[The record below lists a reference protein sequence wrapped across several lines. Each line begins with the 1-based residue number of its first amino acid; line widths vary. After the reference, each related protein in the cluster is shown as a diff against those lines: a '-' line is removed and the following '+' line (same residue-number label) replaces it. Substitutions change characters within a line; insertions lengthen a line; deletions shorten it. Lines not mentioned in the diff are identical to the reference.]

1 MQLSGGCVRLG
12 REEEGE
18 IAVGIQ
24 CMREEKIIKKHRF
37 LFLLLILQS
46 PERNG
51 KISRITS

>member
-1 MQLSGGCVRLG
+1 MWLSGGWVRLG

-24 CMREEKIIKKHRF
+24 CMREEKLSKNRF
-37 LFLLLILQS
+37 LFLLLILKS

-51 KISRITS
+51 KISGITS